1 MCIFLYILINSMGY
15 KFNYMMIDLFTISK
29 IARSG
34 NVAVECKKLSVSRS
48 SYYRRKKILLTEGAS
63 ALDKAKSKRPKTSPN
78 KTPRNIEQKIIR
90 MANSLKFRYYSEIAS
105 KVKEQGYKI
114 TYKTVQ
120 KICNK
125 NDILLV
131 SKREGLNISNKSLV
145 KLGPKAIIDHIRIQR
160 PSN

>member
-1 MCIFLYILINSMGY
+1 MGY

-34 NVAVECKKLSVSRS
+34 NVAAECKKLGVSTS
-48 SYYRRKKILLTEGAS
+48 SYYRRKKILDTEGAS

-78 KTPRNIEQKIIR
+78 KTPKNIEKKIIK

-105 KVKEQGYKI
+105 KVTDQGYEI

-120 KICNK
+120 KICNE

-145 KLGPKAIIDHIRIQR
+145 KLGPKTIIDHIRIQR